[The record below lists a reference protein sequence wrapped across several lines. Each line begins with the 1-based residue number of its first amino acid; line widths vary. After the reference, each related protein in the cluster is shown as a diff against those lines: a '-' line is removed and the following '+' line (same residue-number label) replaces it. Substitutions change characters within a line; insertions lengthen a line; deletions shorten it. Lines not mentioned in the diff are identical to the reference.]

1 MGQHC
6 PGFLRVLYDALIRL
20 GYNGDAPVY
29 CCRLPM
35 AHGLDRCEVSMMI
48 PSDPTELWSGF
59 VVGSEPDTSVEMM
72 VHITLT
78 SLYEDR
84 LAATTALLITLLPI
98 QNQRTQYGN
107 SASRPCPTSRA
118 ITSTLG

>member
-6 PGFLRVLYDALIRL
+6 PGFPRVVYDALIRL
-20 GYNGDAPVY
+20 GYNGDALIY

-35 AHGLDRCEVSMMI
+35 AHGLDRYEVSMMI

-59 VVGSEPDTSVEMM
+59 IIGSEPDTSVEMM

-78 SLYEDR
+78 SLSEDR
-84 LAATTALLITLLPI
+84 LAATTALPTVLLPI

-107 SASRPCPTSRA
+107 NALRPCPTSRA
-118 ITSTLG
+118 ITSTPG